1 MQKYSFKIE
10 ILINPNLYKKHFT
23 LQKIISTNKIRM
35 KGQNRSDVKPGMTV
49 GIVTKE
55 NQVSRIITEG
65 EVQDILT
72 KSLFHP
78 HGIKVRLTSGE
89 VGRVKEIIGKPQV

>member
-1 MQKYSFKIE
+1 MQKVNSK
-10 ILINPNLYKKHFT
+10 NR
-23 LQKIISTNKIRM
+23 IRM
-35 KGQNRSDVKPGMTV
+35 KGQNRSDIKPGMTV

-55 NQVSRIITEG
+55 NQISNIITEG

-78 HGIKVRLTSGE
+78 HGIKVRLTNGE
-89 VGRVKEIIGKPQV
+89 VGRVKVVK